1 MIYSSALSGVGTSW
15 QKFLTLGLHL
25 PQSLRDVFL
34 FTGSPDLLIQQ
45 ESVVVCDQSVM
56 NVSDETVFENCHQ
69 RVLLNPDPNLDLP
82 EKLCELLAIQ
92 HTVQAAKVLRR
103 FKNRK
108 PLECKFEVNGML
120 IDKIIGTVESTLM
133 VDLKKSVLS
142 KVQVEICNYQLG
154 ILNPMQLCSHFQSL
168 MKRL

>member
-25 PQSLRDVFL
+25 PQSLRDAFL

-45 ESVVVCDQSVM
+45 ESVVLCDQSVM

-69 RVLLNPDPNLDLP
+69 RVLLNPDPKLDLP
-82 EKLCELLAIQ
+82 ENLCELLAIQ
-92 HTVQAAKVLRR
+92 HTVLATKVLRR

-108 PLECKFEVNGML
+108 PLECKYEVNGML

-142 KVQVEICNYQLG
+142 KVQVEIRNYQLG
-154 ILNPMQLCSHFQSL
+154 ILNLMQLCSHFQSL